1 MRARTVLGLLV
12 VLCTASCIPL
22 GGRTVYASKPV
33 MEKQGT
39 NLLVAG
45 DRSTC
50 VVSEA
55 VFNRVA
61 PGDRHRCV
69 WNESDPNS
77 TRIRPGMPPTP
88 RRQPAAV
95 PMRD

>member
-1 MRARTVLGLLV
+1 MRAGTIAGMLVLV
-12 VLCTASCIPL
+12 CTASCIPL
-22 GGRTVYASKPV
+22 WGGRVYASKPV

-45 DRSTC
+45 DRATC

-61 PGDRHRCV
+61 TGARHRCV

-77 TRIRPGMPPTP
+77 TRIRPGIAPTP
-88 RRQPAAV
+88 RRQPAAF
-95 PMRD
+95 PMPD

>member
-1 MRARTVLGLLV
+1 MRAGTIAGLLV
-12 VLCTASCIPL
+12 LVCTASCIPL
-22 GGRTVYASKPV
+22 WGGRVYASKSV

-50 VVSEA
+50 EVSEA

-61 PGDRHRCV
+61 TGTLHRCV

-88 RRQPAAV
+88 RRQPTTV

>member
-1 MRARTVLGLLV
+1 MRAKTVIGLLV

-22 GGRTVYASKPV
+22 WGRTVYASKSV

-50 VVSEA
+50 VVSEE

-61 PGDRHRCV
+61 TGDRHRCV
-69 WNESDPNS
+69 WNERDPNS
-77 TRIRPGMPPTP
+77 TRIRPGIAPTP
-88 RRQPAAV
+88 RR
-95 PMRD
+95 